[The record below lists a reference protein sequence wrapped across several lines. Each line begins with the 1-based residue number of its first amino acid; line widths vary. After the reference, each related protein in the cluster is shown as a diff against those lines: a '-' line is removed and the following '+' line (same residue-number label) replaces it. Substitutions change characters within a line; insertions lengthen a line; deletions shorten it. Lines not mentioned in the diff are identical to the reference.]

1 MYAGTRDVS
10 LGKSP
15 AILSLSQASNISW
28 EGRSPG
34 CFLSS
39 MLFLRRDQSWTGYL

>member
-1 MYAGTRDVS
+1 MHVGTRDVN

-15 AILSLSQASNISW
+15 AILSLSQASNVFW
-28 EGRSPG
+28 EARSPG

-39 MLFLRRDQSWTGYL
+39 VLFL